1 MYIIAIAWLYIVLMM
16 SITAKTIFGG
26 LMTFLWYGI
35 LPCALFLWIFGTPQ
49 RKRNK
54 LRKIAEQKFGQP
66 DSTDSKPD

>member
-16 SITAKTIFGG
+16 AITAKTLFGG

-49 RKRNK
+49 RRRNK
-54 LRKIAEQKFGQP
+54 LRKIAEQELGHP
-66 DSTDSKPD
+66 DSANSKPD